1 MKLAIFG
8 DSFASPRHEPTGN
21 KFARSFFPYNLKRW
35 HYFLGCDYE
44 VHNFAG
50 GSTGPEWS
58 YYQYLKAIDNDSY
71 DKIIFIVSDIARMW
85 PRPEFLTAHHPYDH
99 YSVDAIYAK
108 KREIYEIGKVI
119 KDYHRVFGRDE
130 IFFTRLY
137 AIVKDI
143 RSTWQ
148 HNALILP
155 SIESNTKLWRDYEY
169 NINDTKLYD
178 IYNCDR
184 DFTLCIAQGDFTFK
198 HELSDK
204 ENRFY
209 DNFKFNHMTTSSHE
223 LLYQKIKTWVSTGIF
238 DYKVE
243 EAFDLGGTEEQYLFF
258 KEVEKKYTYKT
269 WWRYVASCN

>member
-1 MKLAIFG
+1 MKIAIFG
-8 DSFASPRHEPTGN
+8 DSFASPHHESTGN
-21 KFARSFFPYNLKRW
+21 EFAHSFFPYSNKRW
-35 HYFLGCDYE
+35 HFFLQHDYE

-58 YYQYLKAIDNDSY
+58 YYKYLQAIDNDSY
-71 DKIIFIVSDIARMW
+71 DKIIFIVSDIVRMW
-85 PRPEFLTAHHPYDH
+85 PRIELLGIDYDH
-99 YSVDAIYAK
+99 YSVEAIYSTNRK
-108 KREIYEIGKVI
+108 IYEIGKVI

-130 IFFTRLY
+130 IFFTRIY

-155 SIESNTKLWRDYEY
+155 SIGFNTKLWRDDEY
-169 NINDTKLYD
+169 NIDDTKLYD

-184 DFTLCIAQGDFTFK
+184 DFTLDAAQGDFTLQ

-204 ENRFY
+204 ENKFY
-209 DNFKFNHMTTSSHE
+209 DYFKFNHMTTSSHE

-243 EAFDLGGTEEQYLFF
+243 EVFDSGDTEEQYLFF
-258 KEVEKKYTYKT
+258 KEVEKKYNYRN
-269 WWRYVASCN
+269 WLMYVGNR